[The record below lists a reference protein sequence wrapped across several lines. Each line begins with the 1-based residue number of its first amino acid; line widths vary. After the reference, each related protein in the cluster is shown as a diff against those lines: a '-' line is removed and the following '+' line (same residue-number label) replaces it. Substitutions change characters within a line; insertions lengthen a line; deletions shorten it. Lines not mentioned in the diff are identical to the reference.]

1 VGFSAFTVVYGISAV
16 TGGAFIDDGQY
27 GTSHEQLRMGRG
39 LLVPGIGPFIA
50 AGHSSSYALGAGLV
64 INGFVQ
70 LGCIAMGITGAVR
83 LGKTRRHARLSSSTG
98 GLALQ
103 F

>member
-1 VGFSAFTVVYGISAV
+1 
-16 TGGAFIDDGQY
+16 
-27 GTSHEQLRMGRG
+27 
-39 LLVPGIGPFIA
+39 
-50 AGHSSSYALGAGLV
+50 V